1 MRLLGAFAL
10 GIFVFYGVGLMTGH
24 VPTLRLG
31 LGRSSRKAD
40 VGARKLWLR
49 QAGLE
54 LTPFQYFAGL
64 TVVGLATLAVFTV
77 FTGTPAVAM
86 VPAAIAVALPHT
98 FFGRRRIKNL
108 NKTQKAW
115 PDAIREI
122 ISSLESNSSLH
133 GSLVQLSYR
142 GPEALREAFSRY
154 PTHASTVGVVP
165 ALEAVRERLADPT
178 SDRVIEVLILA
189 HERGGA
195 IVGDIMRD
203 LAHNTQE
210 DLQLQEEVETSQL
223 EQKINGRAVFL
234 LPWAVLILLVV
245 GNDDF
250 RDFYR
255 SGWGTVV
262 VIIGAGASLL
272 GIFILARLAR
282 ETPEQ
287 RVFGGSATP
296 IQDKPVTDA

>member
-1 MRLLGAFAL
+1 MRLLGAIAAGL
-10 GIFVFYGVGLMTGH
+10 FVFYGVGLLTGH
-24 VPTLRLG
+24 APTLRLG
-31 LGRSSRKAD
+31 LGATRKAD
-40 VGARKLWLR
+40 VSKHKLWLR

-54 LTPFQYFAGL
+54 LTSSQYFAGL
-64 TVVGLATLAVFTV
+64 GAVGIATFAVFTV

-86 VPAAIAVALPHT
+86 VPAAIATALPHS
-98 FFGRRRIKNL
+98 FFARRRFKNL

-122 ISSLESNSSLH
+122 ISSLESNASLH
-133 GSLVQLSYR
+133 GSLVQLAYK
-142 GPEALREAFSRY
+142 GPEALREAFNRY

-203 LAHNTQE
+203 LAHNTSE

-245 GNDDF
+245 GNNDF
-250 RDFYR
+250 RLFYR
-255 SGWGTVV
+255 SGMGTFI
-262 VIIGAGASLL
+262 VIIGAALSLL
-272 GIFILARLAR
+272 GMFILSRLGR
-282 ETPEQ
+282 DKPEL
-287 RVFGGSATP
+287 RVFGGSAVP
-296 IQDKPVTDA
+296 LMDKVEE

>member
-1 MRLLGAFAL
+1 MRLIGALAFGL
-10 GIFVFYGVGLMTGH
+10 FVFYLVGRLTGH
-24 VPTLRLG
+24 TPTLRLG
-31 LGRSSRKAD
+31 LGGTRKAD
-40 VGARKLWLR
+40 MGDRQLWLR

-54 LTPFQYFAGL
+54 LTPLQYYSGLVAVGVATFAI
-64 TVVGLATLAVFTV
+64 FTV
-77 FTGTPAVAM
+77 FTGTPAVAL
-86 VPAAIAVALPHT
+86 VPTAIAVALPHS
-98 FFGRRRIKNL
+98 FFGRRRLTNMG
-108 NKTQKAW
+108 KTQKAW

-234 LPWAVLILLVV
+234 LPWGVLILLVV

-250 RDFYR
+250 RAFYR
-255 SGWGTVV
+255 TPMGTLVV
-262 VIIGAGASLL
+262 LIGAGLSLF
-272 GIFILARLAR
+272 GIFILSRLGR
-282 ETPEQ
+282 DKPEQ

-296 IQDKPVTDA
+296 INNEPEVES

>member
-1 MRLLGAFAL
+1 MRLLGALAF
-10 GIFVFYGVGLMTGH
+10 GIFVFYLVGRMTGH
-24 VPTLRLG
+24 TPMLRLG
-31 LGRSSRKAD
+31 LGRSRRPD
-40 VGARKLWLR
+40 VDDRQLWLR

-54 LTPFQYFAGL
+54 LTPTQYYTGL
-64 TVVGLATLAVFTV
+64 SVVGIATFAIFTV
-77 FTGTPAVAM
+77 ITATPAVAM
-86 VPAAIAVALPHT
+86 VPAAIAVALPHS
-98 FFGRRRIKNL
+98 FFGRRRLKNMS
-108 NKTQKAW
+108 KTQKAW
-115 PDAIREI
+115 PDAIREV

-133 GSLVQLSYR
+133 GALVQLSYR
-142 GPEALREAFSRY
+142 GPEALREAFNRY

-210 DLQLQEEVETSQL
+210 DLQLQEEVETAQL

-250 RDFYR
+250 RAFYR
-255 SGWGTVV
+255 SGWGTGV
-262 VIIGAGASLL
+262 VIIGAALSLL
-272 GIFILARLAR
+272 GMYILSRLGR
-282 ETPEQ
+282 EKPEQ
-287 RVFGGSATP
+287 RVFGGSAVP
-296 IQDKPVTDA
+296 ITHVPLGEA

>member
-1 MRLLGAFAL
+1 MRLLGALAFGL
-10 GIFVFYGVGLMTGH
+10 FVFYLVGRLTGH
-24 VPTLRLG
+24 TPTLRLG
-31 LGRSSRKAD
+31 LGRSRKAD
-40 VGARKLWLR
+40 VGDRQLWLR

-54 LTPFQYFAGL
+54 LTPLQYYAGL
-64 TVVGLATLAVFTV
+64 CAVGIATFAVFTV

-86 VPAAIAVALPHT
+86 VPTAIAVALPHS
-98 FFGRRRIKNL
+98 FFGRRRTANMG
-108 NKTQKAW
+108 KTQKAW

-133 GSLVQLSYR
+133 GALVQLSYR
-142 GPEALREAFSRY
+142 GPDALKEAFSRY

-234 LPWAVLILLVV
+234 LPWGVLILLVV

-250 RDFYR
+250 RTFYR
-255 SGWGTVV
+255 SGMGTLVV
-262 VIIGAGASLL
+262 LIGAGLSLL
-272 GIFILARLAR
+272 GIFILSRLGR
-282 ETPEQ
+282 DKPEQ

-296 IQDKPVTDA
+296 ISSDPEVGA

>member
-1 MRLLGAFAL
+1 MRILGALAFGL
-10 GIFVFYGVGLMTGH
+10 FIFYGIGIFTGH
-24 VPTLRLG
+24 APTLRLG
-31 LGRSSRKAD
+31 LGSSRKVE
-40 VGARKLWLR
+40 VGKRKLWLR

-54 LTPFQYFAGL
+54 LTPVQYFAGL
-64 TVVGLATLAVFTV
+64 GAVFVATFAIFLV
-77 FTGTPAVAM
+77 ITGTPAVAL
-86 VPAAIAVALPHT
+86 VPSAIAVALPHS

-108 NKTQKAW
+108 GRTAKAW

-122 ISSLESNSSLH
+122 ISSLEANSSLH
-133 GSLVQLSYR
+133 GSLVQLAYK

-210 DLQLQEEVETSQL
+210 DLQLQEEIETAQL

-245 GNDDF
+245 GNHDF

-255 SGWGTVV
+255 SATGTFVV
-262 VIIGAGASLL
+262 LIGAGLSLL
-272 GIFILARLAR
+272 GIFILSRLGR
-282 ETPEQ
+282 ERPEQ
-287 RVFGGSATP
+287 RVFGGSAAP
-296 IQDKPVTDA
+296 ISTAPPEVEA

>member
-1 MRLLGAFAL
+1 MRILGALAAGL
-10 GIFVFYGVGLMTGH
+10 FVFYGVGLLTGH
-24 VPTLRLG
+24 APAFRLG
-31 LGRSSRKAD
+31 LGSAPKAD
-40 VGARKLWLR
+40 VAKRKLWLR
-49 QAGLE
+49 QAGLD
-54 LTPFQYFAGL
+54 LSPLQYFAGL
-64 TVVGLATLAVFTV
+64 GVVGIATFAIFSVI
-77 FTGTPAVAM
+77 TGTPAVAF

-108 NKTQKAW
+108 GKTQKAW

-122 ISSLESNSSLH
+122 VSSLESNASLH

-142 GPEALREAFSRY
+142 GPEALRDAFSRY

-203 LAHNTQE
+203 LAHNTTE
-210 DLQLQEEVETSQL
+210 DLQLQEEVETAQL

-245 GNDDF
+245 GNHDF
-250 RDFYR
+250 RTFYR
-255 SGWGTVV
+255 SGMGTLVV
-262 VIIGAGASLL
+262 LIGAALSLL
-272 GIFILARLAR
+272 GIFILSRLSR
-282 ETPEQ
+282 ERPEQ
-287 RVFGGSATP
+287 RVFGGSAAP
-296 IQDKPVTDA
+296 IQGEVEA